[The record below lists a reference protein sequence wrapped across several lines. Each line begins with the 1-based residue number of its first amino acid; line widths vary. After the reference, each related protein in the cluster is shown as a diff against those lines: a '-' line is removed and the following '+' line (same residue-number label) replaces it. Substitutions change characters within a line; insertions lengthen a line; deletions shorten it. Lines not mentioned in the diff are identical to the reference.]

1 MNRGSSSSP
10 RTMIEK
16 IVARHAIDRDGARA
30 GMFTEIEPAYVM
42 THDNTAA
49 VIPKF
54 DSIFAEL
61 DSESMFRDP
70 SRAVF
75 TLDHDIQN
83 HTPENLGKY
92 AKIESFA
99 NKHGVDFYRAGT
111 GIGHQVMCERG
122 YVLPGSMVVAS
133 DSHSNLYGA
142 LGALGTPIVRTDAAV
157 IWATGRT
164 WWRVPPIVECR
175 LVGDLRP
182 GVSGKDVIIELC
194 SRFPSEV
201 RNAAVEF
208 TGEGIGRLTISERMA
223 IANMTTEWGALAG
236 VFPFDSS
243 TKAHL
248 DDRAAFLASEGV
260 IRLTHKSIDL
270 LWDKRDD
277 INADDEASYDDVLV
291 LDLST
296 VQPSVTGPNSVS
308 HAMPVGEIVRDRIS
322 INKAYLLSC
331 VNGRLEDLRAAA
343 DVLRDRPVAESV
355 DLYVAAAS
363 EEIQRNAEQEGTWQT
378 LIRAGAHMLP
388 PGCGPCI
395 GLGEGTV
402 EAGDVAISA
411 TNRNFVGRMG
421 SRDAEVYL
429 ASPVVVAESA
439 AVGYIT
445 GGRGTET
452 EAPADKQPVAKT
464 TDPANHGP
472 GDHSVDSAP
481 ELSAKATEHRAVFLN
496 ADSINTD
503 AIYAGAHTY
512 RLLEA
517 EEMAAVV
524 FENYDPDLSKELS
537 AEDVVIAGENFGT
550 GSSREQAATALK
562 HRGVLLVIAAST
574 GETYRRNAFNNAF
587 VVIECRPLVE
597 YLRSKSETQAGSWGV
612 TKQRIRID
620 QDNGVV
626 EYGVERFAFV
636 PLPTA
641 MKRLVEAG
649 GAKSYAQTILLNEE
663 PQQHS
668 NNLHQEE
675 ANS

>member
-1 MNRGSSSSP
+1 MNDRLSSNP

-16 IVARHAIDRDGARA
+16 IVARHAIGHAIVRA
-30 GMFTEIEPAYVM
+30 GGFTEIEPAYVM

-54 DSIFAEL
+54 ESIFAEL
-61 DSESMFRDP
+61 GREPLLRDA
-70 SRAVF
+70 SRVVF
-75 TLDHDIQN
+75 ALDHDIQN

-122 YVLPGSMVVAS
+122 YVTPGSMVVAS

-142 LGALGTPIVRTDAAV
+142 LGALGTPVVRTDAAV

-164 WWRVPPIVECR
+164 WWRVPRIVECR
-175 LVGDLRP
+175 LVGELRS

-194 SRFPSEV
+194 SRYPSQAH
-201 RNAAVEF
+201 NAAVEF
-208 TGEGIGRLTISERMA
+208 TGEGIAKLTIAERMA

-236 VFPFDSS
+236 VFPFDGR
-243 TKAHL
+243 TKAYL
-248 DDRAAFLASEGV
+248 EERADVLADQGV
-260 IRLTHKSIDL
+260 VRLTRGSIES
-270 LWDKRDD
+270 LWEERHT
-277 INADDEASYDDVLV
+277 INADDGAMYGDVLE

-296 VQPSVTGPNSVS
+296 IQPSVTGPNSVS
-308 HAMPVGEIVRDRIS
+308 NARAVGEIAKERIE

-343 DVLRDRPVAESV
+343 DALRERAVAESV
-355 DLYVAAAS
+355 DFYVAAAS
-363 EEIQRNAEQEGTWQT
+363 EEIQQRAEEEGTWQT
-378 LIRAGAHMLP
+378 LIRAGAHTLP

-439 AVGYIT
+439 AAGYIT
-445 GGRGTET
+445 GGRDQDSDALAGKLAVAHTT
-452 EAPADKQPVAKT
+452 NPRSSDLIDPV
-464 TDPANHGP
+464 
-472 GDHSVDSAP
+472 VP
-481 ELSAKATEHRAVFLN
+481 ELSAGADEHRAVFLD

-512 RLLEA
+512 RHLEP
-517 EEMAAVV
+517 EEMAAVA
-524 FENYDPDLSKELS
+524 FENYDPDLNEVLR
-537 AEDVVIAGENFGT
+537 AGDVVIAGENFGT

-562 HRGVLLVIAAST
+562 HRGVSLVIAASA

-587 VVIECRPLVE
+587 VVIECRPFVE
-597 YLRSKSETQAGSWGV
+597 HLRSVCDVGSEGWTIAEHRVRLDRENGSL
-612 TKQRIRID
+612 
-620 QDNGVV
+620 
-626 EYGVERFAFV
+626 EYDGHRFAFA
-636 PLPTA
+636 PLPSA
-641 MKRLVEAG
+641 MRRLIEAG
-649 GAKSYAQTILLNEE
+649 GAESYARTLLLNEQE
-663 PQQHS
+663 SQQHP
-668 NNLHQEE
+668 NTLHQEE
-675 ANS
+675 ANP